1 MKAWAD
7 DLGGWIGL
15 YWSAMKLGAGQV
27 DIWGH
32 PAHSTVP
39 ILLPFY
45 FIRNLIVVDLF
56 TPLLHFLLRSRGGK
70 VSPCA
75 FVTIALLSFLYF
87 TQTSF
92 IIPGFTAETFFFFG
106 WGAFLSLNRFE
117 LSEVFYSRRWTIAI
131 VTIILFVAMLC
142 KGYLFSR
149 AGKII
154 APFFTVSV
162 VMAMINLATWVVKR
176 SCSDSMSSKLKDG
189 AIRWQDATFLIFAF
203 HFFIHHDVFKLL
215 NRIGGALTGYYDVR
229 MMEMANRFPYVVI
242 MNYLLRIVIIV
253 AICMFVYVILRKF
266 LPRVCSILCGR

>member
-1 MKAWAD
+1 MNKNATSELICFVRFPLAIGVVMGHCFFRIKGWQYD
-7 DLGGWIGL
+7 KLSEQGLG
-15 YWSAMKLGAGQV
+15 SNVAMEFLL
-27 DIWGH
+27 
-32 PAHSTVP
+32 STR
-39 ILLPFY
+39 ILL
-45 FIRNLIVVDLF
+45 LSVVALF
-56 TPLLHFLLRSRGGK
+56 FLLSGY
-70 VSPCA
+70 
-75 FVTIALLSFLYF
+75 L
-87 TQTSF
+87 
-92 IIPGFTAETFFFFG
+92 FFKHLEQ
-106 WGAFLSLNRFE
+106 WDSN
-117 LSEVFYSRRWTIAI
+117 AI

-176 SCSDSMSSKLKDG
+176 SCSDSMSSKLKDE

-203 HFFIHHDVFKLL
+203 HFFILHDIFKLL
-215 NRIGGALTGYYDVR
+215 NKIGGALTGYYDVR

-266 LPRVCSILCGR
+266 FPRVCSILCGR